1 MNVIQ
6 FSAKVLLGAAVAFA
20 GGTAVASTIPLSDT
34 TLATGTTA
42 FGTNSSLAVPGS
54 YTYGNTFAGGVGSSL
69 VGGTTSGFFDD
80 YVFTIS
86 GATAN
91 SVTSTINLGD
101 TLAINGLQ
109 VALFN
114 YTSGQSVPIS
124 GPALVTG
131 WSTAFDS
138 GGVGTTISVISPTT
152 LAPGSYALEVRGTVA
167 GTAGGSYSGT
177 LNLAPVP
184 LPPGLPLFL
193 SGLGALGLWGR
204 RRLAPAQAV

>member
-1 MNVIQ
+1 MNLVE
-6 FSAKVLLGAAVAFA
+6 FSARALLGGVIALA
-20 GGTAVASTIPLSDT
+20 GGAAMASAIPLSDT
-34 TLATGTTA
+34 TLSTGTTA

-69 VGGTTSGFFDD
+69 VGATTSGFFDD

-86 GATAN
+86 GAAAN

-109 VALFN
+109 VALFD
-114 YTSGQSVPIS
+114 YTAGQSVPIS

-131 WSTAFDS
+131 WSQAFDS
-138 GGVGTTISVISPTT
+138 NGVGTTISVISPTT

-184 LPPGLPLFL
+184 LPPGLPLFVT
-193 SGLGALGLWGR
+193 GLGALGFWGR
-204 RRLAPAQAV
+204 RRLAPVPAV